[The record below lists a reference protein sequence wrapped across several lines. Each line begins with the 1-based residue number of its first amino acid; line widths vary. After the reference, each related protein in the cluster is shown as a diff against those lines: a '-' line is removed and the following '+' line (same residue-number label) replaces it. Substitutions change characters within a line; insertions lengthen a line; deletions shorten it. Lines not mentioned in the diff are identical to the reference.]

1 MEQIS
6 FQVQGSSETPYL
18 VTFHKTGTNLNASC
32 TCAAGQNG
40 QYCKHRISILVDSS
54 KEGIVSE
61 NIDQV
66 AIVHSWLAG
75 TDVEMALE
83 ELAAAEQRLESAK
96 REVSS
101 IKKRVA
107 QAFKA

>member
-1 MEQIS
+1 MEQVS
-6 FQVQGSSETPYL
+6 FEVQGSSATPYL
-18 VTFHKTGTNLNASC
+18 VTFHKNGTNLNASC

-40 QYCKHRISILVDSS
+40 QYCKHRISILVDGS

-61 NIDQV
+61 NVDQV
-66 AIVHSWLAG
+66 AIVHAWLAG
-75 TDVEMALE
+75 TDVEIALK

-101 IKKRVA
+101 IKKKVA
-107 QAFKA
+107 QALKS